1 MVERACVRSNGVL
14 AGATL
19 SNAVL
24 SNAFRFAL
32 IGVAATLAGSPV
44 FGQTASTPNGPPF
57 AQPMLGQVTANDA
70 VSVVAEGNADR
81 ISVTPSLN
89 TVYDTNVLRRAQP
102 DGTDTS
108 NFRTTPNI
116 KLVMR
121 RSFGRLAI
129 NANGSAGYDFNS
141 RYRFLNRSRIDLAGN
156 VKAPVGAICSA
167 NLAIKYDQ
175 YQFELDDVTQT
186 LGATTRNQDYD
197 IALGCQRSAGFSPVA
212 GATYHTASSGNLS
225 LFNFNQLSGRGGI
238 AYAKP
243 SIGIVTLTAAA
254 SKLRRPN
261 IGQAVD
267 ANDSTDV
274 RVFTIS
280 LDRAVSQRVQ
290 LNLAAGYTEAKPNRV
305 GVQGF
310 AGLSFNGRI
319 NWNIVPLFSLTGTAS
334 REVNSQNGISATYV
348 IRDEYVTSVNWQLSH
363 ASQVSLLGSRVNR
376 DLRGEVRVSAV
387 TPLLADRT
395 TSISAAYRYNTSR
408 RIQLGLRARR
418 QWRTA
423 DNPIYT
429 YRSTIISGSL
439 GTRF

>member
-1 MVERACVRSNGVL
+1 M
-14 AGATL
+14 
-19 SNAVL
+19 
-24 SNAFRFAL
+24 
-32 IGVAATLAGSPV
+32 
-44 FGQTASTPNGPPF
+44 
-57 AQPMLGQVTANDA
+57 
-70 VSVVAEGNADR
+70 
-81 ISVTPSLN
+81 
-89 TVYDTNVLRRAQP
+89 
-102 DGTDTS
+102 
-108 NFRTTPNI
+108 
-116 KLVMR
+116 
-121 RSFGRLAI
+121 
-129 NANGSAGYDFNS
+129 
-141 RYRFLNRSRIDLAGN
+141 
-156 VKAPVGAICSA
+156 
-167 NLAIKYDQ
+167 
-175 YQFELDDVTQT
+175 
-186 LGATTRNQDYD
+186 
-197 IALGCQRSAGFSPVA
+197 
-212 GATYHTASSGNLS
+212 
-225 LFNFNQLSGRGGI
+225 SGRGGI

-387 TPLLADRT
+387 APLLADRT